1 MNKRKADRLIVLGL
15 LLLAAA
21 LALTVYNMQTEL
33 SAGRSAAQVTGALS
47 GLRGAGQTGT
57 GSAAPG
63 GMAAHAG
70 DHVPGVPGN
79 PPVQPAPG
87 GNDVPGVPGNPPA
100 QPVPGGN
107 EVPGDTPA
115 QTAPGDG
122 NAPGG
127 TEPLPPEGAGM
138 PDLSDMPLGQLW
150 FGGIAGDVLF
160 VPDYIR
166 FPDMEMPVT
175 EVDRHDYIGTLLI
188 PDLGLD
194 LPVMSEWSY
203 PKLKLAP
210 CRYTGSVYGEQMII
224 VAHNYVTH
232 LGNIQKLPMGTPITF
247 TDMTGNVFRY
257 ELAEIEILRPKQ
269 VPELLGTDYPLT
281 LVTCTLGGAARVTAR
296 CIKVEEI
303 PMVPEGKILSV
314 QPTP

>member
-47 GLRGAGQTGT
+47 GLRGAGQTG
-57 GSAAPG
+57 GAAPG
-63 GMAAHAG
+63 GVALSPG
-70 DHVPGVPGN
+70 DNAPGKPGN
-79 PPVQPAPG
+79 TPVQPAPG
-87 GNDVPGVPGNPPA
+87 GNDAPGMPGNPPA
-100 QPVPGGN
+100 QPAPGGS
-107 EVPGDTPA
+107 D
-115 QTAPGDG
+115 APGMPG
-122 NAPGG
+122 NAPAQPAPGEG
-127 TEPLPPEGAGM
+127 NAPEGTGM
-138 PDLSDMPLGQLW
+138 PDVSDLPLGQLW
-150 FGGIAGDVLF
+150 FGSIGSDVLF

-166 FPDMEMPVT
+166 FPDMEMPVV

-210 CRYTGSVYGEQMII
+210 CRYTGSAYGQQLII

-296 CIKVEEI
+296 CIKVQEI

-314 QPTP
+314 MPTP